1 MENVSNLSILTNIL
15 INGMITVFF
24 VLLLV
29 FLLGKFLVK
38 FINFFNLNTDKE
50 DNIEKKISNKI
61 KNLEEVSKII
71 IIGSSSKRRELQL
84 KKINKNVSVLN
95 IRGNIDTRIQKLEE
109 KKFL

>member
-29 FLLGKFLVK
+29 FLLCKFLVK

-50 DNIEKKISNKI
+50 DNIEKKISNKF
-61 KNLEEVSKII
+61 KNISGGKGRVLKI
-71 IIGSSSKRRELQL
+71 
-84 KKINKNVSVLN
+84 
-95 IRGNIDTRIQKLEE
+95 TKLD
-109 KKFL
+109 

>member
-1 MENVSNLSILTNIL
+1 
-15 INGMITVFF
+15 MITVFF

-61 KNLEEVSKII
+61 KNISGGKGRVLKI
-71 IIGSSSKRRELQL
+71 
-84 KKINKNVSVLN
+84 
-95 IRGNIDTRIQKLEE
+95 TKLD
-109 KKFL
+109 